1 MSEYKFVFD
10 LDSTLTKVEILPEIA
25 KYIGEHESI
34 SKITEET
41 MLGELSFEKSFSIR
55 VDLLKKVSIEKVR
68 EIIRNIEL
76 NDELV
81 KFILENIDRCMIITG
96 NLDTWICKF
105 MDEMGFKGRYFS
117 SKACV
122 ENGEIKGISHIIK
135 KEDVIKTLEGP
146 IVAIGDGSNDAKMIE
161 VADIGIG
168 FGGVRDIAPS
178 VLKVCDYAF
187 YEEGR
192 LCQFLRQLL

>member
-55 VDLLKKVSIEKVR
+55 VDILKKVSIEKVR

-96 NLDTWICKF
+96 NLDVWICEL
-105 MDEMGFKGRYFS
+105 MDELGFKGRYFS
-117 SKACV
+117 STACV

-146 IVAIGDGSNDAKMIE
+146 VVAIGDGSNDAKMIE

-178 VLKVCDYAF
+178 VLQVCDYAF

>member
-10 LDSTLTKVEILPEIA
+10 LDSTLTKIEILPEIA

-55 VDLLKKVSIEKVR
+55 VDILKKVSIEKVR
-68 EIIRNIEL
+68 EIIRNIEF
-76 NDELV
+76 NDELI

-96 NLDTWICKF
+96 NLDVWICEL
-105 MDEMGFKGRYFS
+105 MDVLGFKGIYFS
-117 SKACV
+117 STACV

-178 VLKVCDYAF
+178 VLQVCDYAF